1 MLESTFVFRP
11 QTSVYAG
18 GPFPGVLVQ
27 TGMTRILYAI
37 AIAAPLLGQTP
48 CAEND
53 NWGNR
58 NRAGHCEIR
67 EYTLADTGRLNVD
80 AGTNGGVRVTG
91 SDRSNVLVRARVQT
105 NATTPEEAKA
115 LATQVQV
122 QAAPGTVRADG
133 PGNLSDRG
141 WAVSYEVL
149 VPRRS
154 GLTLKAHNGGIGI
167 TDVEGEISFETQNG
181 GVTLNRLGGDVKGR
195 TTNGGI
201 KVELAGNTWRG
212 NQLDVQ
218 TTNGG
223 INVSMPEN
231 YSARFESSTVNG
243 RVHAEIPGA
252 NLTKDRNNR
261 EVAVTIGSGGPLV
274 RLVTTNGG
282 IHLGKS

>member
-1 MLESTFVFRP
+1 MI
-11 QTSVYAG
+11 
-18 GPFPGVLVQ
+18 
-27 TGMTRILYAI
+27 RILSAI
-37 AIAAPLLGQTP
+37 AIAAPLLAQTQ
-48 CAEND
+48 CAETE

-58 NRAGHCEIR
+58 DRASHCEIR
-67 EYTLADTGRLNVD
+67 EFTIADTGRLNVD
-80 AGTNGGVRVTG
+80 AGMNGGVLVTG
-91 SDRSNVLVRARVQT
+91 SDRSNVLIRARVQT

-122 QAAPGTVRADG
+122 QATPGIVRADG
-133 PGNLSDRG
+133 PGNLKDRG
-141 WAVSYEVL
+141 WSVSYEVL

-154 GLTLKAHNGGIGI
+154 GLTLRANNGGIGI
-167 TDVEGEISFETQNG
+167 SDVEGDISFETRNG
-181 GVTLNRLGGDVKGR
+181 GVTLNRLGGDVKGK
-195 TTNGGI
+195 TTNGGV

-223 INVSMPEN
+223 IHVTMPEN

-243 RVHAEIPGA
+243 RVHSEIPGA

-261 EVAVTIGSGGPLV
+261 EVAVSVGSGGPLV